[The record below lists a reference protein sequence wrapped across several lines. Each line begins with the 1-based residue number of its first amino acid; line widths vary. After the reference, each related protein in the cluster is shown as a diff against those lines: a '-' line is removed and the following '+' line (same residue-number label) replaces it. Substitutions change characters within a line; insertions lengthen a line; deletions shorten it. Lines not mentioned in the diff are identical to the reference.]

1 MLVLAPGRE
10 KSLLRRHVW
19 IFSGAI
25 ADVEGEAAP
34 GDTVTVVDSKH
45 RFLAR
50 AAWSPASQ
58 LSARVWTFDP
68 EETVDA
74 DFFRRR
80 IEAAVEYRKFLK
92 LDAPEGGCRLIHS
105 EGDALPG
112 LVVDRYGE
120 YLVVQFLSA
129 GVERFRAEIVAALQE
144 VTGAKGIYERSD
156 TSVRAKEGLEERKGL
171 LAGAEPPNPVVIV
184 ENGAKYAVDVR
195 HGQKSGFYFDQ
206 RDSRAAV
213 AALSAGKRVLNAF
226 SYTGGFG
233 VAALLAGAE
242 HVVNI
247 DSSAPALK
255 LARHNLEMNRIA
267 PTRCEN
273 LEGDVF
279 TELRRLTEA
288 GEKFDLIILD
298 PPKFIESRNAL
309 VKGCRAYQ
317 DIARLGFGLLV
328 PGGVLVNF
336 SCSGLMTPE
345 LFQKITADAA
355 LEAGVSGRFIR
366 HLEQS
371 ADHPTSPA
379 VPEGFYLKGLATRID
394 L

>member
-1 MLVLAPGRE
+1 MLILAPGRE

-25 ADVEGEAAP
+25 AELEGEAAP
-34 GDTVTVVDSKH
+34 GETVAVVDSKR

-58 LSARVWTFDP
+58 LAARVWTFDP
-68 EETVDA
+68 QEEIDA
-74 DFFRRR
+74 AFFRRR
-80 IEAAVEYRKFLK
+80 IAAAVEYRKFLK

-105 EGDALPG
+105 EGDGLPG
-112 LVVDRYGE
+112 LVADRYGE
-120 YLVVQFLSA
+120 FLVVQFLSA
-129 GVERFRAEIVAALQE
+129 GVERFRAEIVAALVE
-144 VTGAKGIYERSD
+144 VTGAKGVYERSD
-156 TSVRAKEGLEERKGL
+156 SSVRAKEGLEERKGL
-171 LAGAEPPNPVVIV
+171 LAGTEPPNPAVIV

-206 RDSRAAV
+206 RDARAAV
-213 AALSAGKRVLNAF
+213 ASFAAGKRVLNAF
-226 SYTGGFG
+226 SYTGAFA

-267 PTRCEN
+267 PTRCEDI
-273 LEGDVF
+273 EGDVF
-279 TELRRLTEA
+279 SELRRMTEA
-288 GEKFDLIILD
+288 RMKFDIVVLD

-328 PGGVLVNF
+328 PGGMMFNF

-355 LEAGVSGRFIR
+355 LDAGVAGKFIR
-366 HLEQS
+366 RLEQS
-371 ADHPTSPA
+371 PDHPISTA